1 VQEQNVLEAT
11 IAKIKESNYV
21 NEPQSLV
28 QQELSE
34 AELQLLKTKDDT
46 EKVKKP
52 KKFLHI
58 MPHSHADEGW
68 LATTNDTFSG
78 DDDNAT
84 FTGGVRDILDSVVEQ
99 LILEGKANRTFAFAQ
114 TKMFK
119 EWYDIQSNITK
130 EKVRGLVKEG
140 RLDLVNG
147 GWTTPD
153 EATTQFDSLIDNFMV
168 GQQWL

>member
-1 VQEQNVLEAT
+1 MQEQSVLEAT
-11 IAKIKESNYV
+11 ISKIKESNYV

-34 AELQLLKTKDDT
+34 AELQLLKTQDDT
-46 EKVKKP
+46 EKAKKP

-58 MPHSHADEGW
+58 MPHSHVDEGW
-68 LATTNDTFSG
+68 LATTNDTLTG

-99 LILEGKANRTFAFAQ
+99 LAKEGKTNRTFAFAQ

-119 EWYDIQSNITK
+119 EWYD
-130 EKVRGLVKEG
+130 L
-140 RLDLVNG
+140 
-147 GWTTPD
+147 
-153 EATTQFDSLIDNFMV
+153 
-168 GQQWL
+168 